1 MVIETWRWT
10 QKQDIGPP
18 PRARLSMVYDSS
30 SKKIVLFGGD
40 TNTELVNDTWEWEN
54 EIWTQVADMG
64 PSARFYHS
72 MAYNSSSKK
81 IVLFGGS
88 DGQDFSTTHGNGM
101 ELNGLR

>member
-40 TNTELVNDTWEWEN
+40 TNTDLVNDTWEWEN
-54 EIWTQVADMG
+54 EIWT
-64 PSARFYHS
+64 
-72 MAYNSSSKK
+72 
-81 IVLFGGS
+81 
-88 DGQDFSTTHGNGM
+88 
-101 ELNGLR
+101 